1 MKNTIIFLLVFAF
14 LFQSCHTYK
23 ALDLKETPLV
33 VGKNYQIKQD
43 TKFVKAKLEKVNDS
57 SITVLEGNTQ
67 KDITVSKIKEIKVK
81 EFSTWKTVGL
91 LVGLTLTTAVIIG
104 VAAAETAVVTGYN

>member
-1 MKNTIIFLLVFAF
+1 MKNTIVYLLVFSF
-14 LFQSCHTYK
+14 LLQSCHTYK
-23 ALDLKETPLV
+23 AIDLKETQLV
-33 VGKNYQIKQD
+33 EGKNYQIKQD
-43 TKFVKAKLEKVNDS
+43 TKFIKVKLEKVSDS
-57 SITVLEGNTQ
+57 TLTVLEGNTH

-91 LVGLTLTTAVIIG
+91 LVTTAVIIG

>member
-1 MKNTIIFLLVFAF
+1 MKNTIVYLLVFSF
-14 LFQSCHTYK
+14 LLQSCHTYK
-23 ALDLKETPLV
+23 AIDLKETQLV
-33 VGKNYQIKQD
+33 EGKNYQIKQD
-43 TKFVKAKLEKVNDS
+43 TKFIKVKLEKVSDS
-57 SITVLEGNTQ
+57 TLTVLEGNTH